1 MVFIALLNGAPLA
14 SASSA
19 RAVSS
24 NRFDCAGSSGWL
36 ALSGVASSAPEAA
49 SHEPVVHP
57 AGLPLVPSS
66 TGGSEPLGM
75 KRRVLQLSSSADV
88 TVDRFDAA
96 MSDQDDDTIR
106 IYDDDFTYDAHFE
119 ISGDFAPGEK
129 WPYALEI
136 VELLNAGFEVLARPP
151 AAPETVRLTDAH
163 LGNAGEPCDL
173 TNVWIQLA
181 DLTDC
186 RLLCAFA
193 EARGAGE
200 KNLEK

>member
-151 AAPETVRLTDAH
+151 AAPEAVRLTDAPVAW
-163 LGNAGEPCDL
+163 LDEFGNTFPL
-173 TNVWIQLA
+173 TAWAKSEVKAKWRPLFLA
-181 DLTDC
+181 
-186 RLLCAFA
+186 AA
-193 EARGAGE
+193 EQTAPKE
-200 KNLEK
+200 